1 LQQIGNCKRDSG
13 IVSSSR
19 DLSRTFYKLKKES
32 KLYPASLILAQL
44 RRLIT
49 LLGNNSVLRP
59 VLVEMGNF
67 LERKS

>member
-1 LQQIGNCKRDSG
+1 LQQIRNCKRDTG
-13 IVSSSR
+13 IVLSFR